1 MAFPI
6 LVCGSIAFDSIAV
19 FEGRFKD
26 HILPDRIQ
34 SLSLSFT
41 VPSLRKVYGGCAGN
55 ISYNLRLLGGQPLP
69 VATVGEDASDYL
81 DHLRK
86 LGIST
91 EWVRVAPGTYTAQCF
106 VTNDLDDNQI
116 AAFHPG
122 AMALAADND
131 ISAAEGAWAI
141 VAPDAKDGMFA
152 HARRLHARGIPAV
165 FDLGQAMPLFSGED
179 IEDMIKLVQV
189 LTLNDYE
196 AGVVEQRT
204 GRDMADIAKGLQ
216 AVIVTRGANGATVW
230 ANGTTEEIA
239 AVKADAVVD
248 PTGCGDA
255 HRAGLLYGV
264 SLGWSWADSCRLG
277 NVMGSIKVASRGPQQ
292 HQPTRDEIAQR
303 LSQGYGLVLP
313 PL

>member
-19 FEGRFKD
+19 FEGHFKD

-55 ISYNLRLLGGQPLP
+55 IAYNLRLLGGQPLP

-81 DHLRK
+81 DYLRK

-91 EWVRVAPGTYTAQCF
+91 EWVRVAPGSYTAQCF
-106 VTNDLDDNQI
+106 VTTDLDDNQI

-131 ISAAEGAWAI
+131 ISTAEGAWAI

-179 IEDMIKLVQV
+179 IEEMLKLVQV

-196 AGVVEQRT
+196 ASVVEQRT

-216 AVIVTRGANGATVW
+216 AVVVTRGANGATVW
-230 ANGTTEEIA
+230 TNGKTEEIG
-239 AVKADAVVD
+239 AVKAEAVVD

-292 HQPTRDEIAQR
+292 HQPAREEISRR
-303 LSQGYGLVLP
+303 LEQGYGLVLP